1 MCAREIFSFPPA
13 PRFASPR
20 GKALAHVGGKSG
32 KATAP
37 SSFSFLFFFLLALSH
52 RIYLLLKQEGILLRL
67 PLLLPLQFH
76 SPLSPASLSPPLLHL
91 LLSVH
96 RSSRSDQILDAFS
109 LLSRCEGG
117 GLFDLRVKSSERC
130 DFCFSCLFL
139 EVEILSVFVCFFL
152 FSLFVIIRSRGDL
165 LWFVRRFASR
175 SLDLPL
181 LLCSCTYF
189 KRGNFGLVSD
199 TVREDF
205 WQFLRIFLPL
215 WVPWFIE
222 KNQMGDV
229 SVNRPIKAEPAAGGI
244 AQVLEQK
251 VFSFYHR
258 VCS

>member
-1 MCAREIFSFPPA
+1 MIFVSLVCFL
-13 PRFASPR
+13 
-20 GKALAHVGGKSG
+20 KLKSC
-32 KATAP
+32 P
-37 SSFSFLFFFLLALSH
+37 
-52 RIYLLLKQEGILLRL
+52 
-67 PLLLPLQFH
+67 
-76 SPLSPASLSPPLLHL
+76 
-91 LLSVH
+91 
-96 RSSRSDQILDAFS
+96 
-109 LLSRCEGG
+109 
-117 GLFDLRVKSSERC
+117 
-130 DFCFSCLFL
+130 CLF
-139 EVEILSVFVCFFL
+139 VF

-251 VFSFYHR
+251 VYSFYHR